1 MKLVLSMILICV
13 WSFTINAQQ
22 AQEERAKNKVEIFDS
37 VEKDRMQLW
46 FYEQTEKMNLS
57 QDKLDEYY
65 SVILYYTVKMKR
77 LDDKDMELE
86 ASEIETKLNELIAKQ
101 NKEVKDILSD
111 EQYEIH
117 KSNFEEILRSVKN
130 RLKDKK

>member
-86 ASEIETKLNELIAKQ
+86 VSEIETKLNELIAKQ

-117 KSNFEEILRSVKN
+117 KNNFEEILRSVKN